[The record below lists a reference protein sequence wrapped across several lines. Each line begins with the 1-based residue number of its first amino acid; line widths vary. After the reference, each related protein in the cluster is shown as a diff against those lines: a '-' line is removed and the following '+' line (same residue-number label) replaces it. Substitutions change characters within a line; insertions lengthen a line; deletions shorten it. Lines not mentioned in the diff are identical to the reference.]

1 MARSAGLQ
9 EHHYEVTVTWTGNL
23 GEGTTGYRKYS
34 RNHEIESPG
43 VPKLL
48 GSADRTFHGDR
59 SRWNPEQLLLT
70 ALTQCH
76 MMSYFHVASAAGV
89 VVTEYTDH
97 ASGILKLNRDGSGE
111 FISATL
117 HPRVMVAAGE
127 QVELARS
134 LHRDAAG
141 SCFIR
146 RSVNFPVHHEPE
158 IVAAA

>member
-1 MARSAGLQ
+1 MARSGSLE
-9 EHHYEVTVTWTGNL
+9 EHHYEVTVSWTGNL

-34 RNHEIESPG
+34 RNHEIEAPG

-48 GSADRTFHGDR
+48 GSADPTFHGDE
-59 SRWNPEQLLLT
+59 SRWNPEQLLLS

-97 ASGILKLNRDGSGE
+97 AEGTLKLNRDGSGE
-111 FISATL
+111 FIAATL
-117 HPRVMVAAGE
+117 HPRVVVAAE
-127 QVELARS
+127 DQVELART

-141 SCFIR
+141 ACFIG
-146 RSVNFPVHHEPE
+146 RSVNFPVNHEPE
-158 IVAAA
+158 ITAAA

>member
-1 MARSAGLQ
+1 MARAPGLQ

-34 RNHEIESPG
+34 RNHEIEAPG

-48 GSADRTFHGDR
+48 GSADRTFHGDQ
-59 SRWNPEQLLLT
+59 SRWNPEQLLLS

-89 VVTEYTDH
+89 VVTGYTDS
-97 ASGILKLNRDGSGE
+97 ASGTLKLNRDGSGE
-111 FISATL
+111 FVSATL
-117 HPRVMVAAGE
+117 HPRVVVAAE
-127 QVELARS
+127 DQVEMAKS

-141 SCFIR
+141 ACFIR

-158 IVAAA
+158 VTVAA

>member
-23 GEGTTGYRKYS
+23 GEGTAGYRKYS
-34 RNHEIESPG
+34 RNHEIEAPG

-48 GSADRTFHGDR
+48 GSADRTFHGDA

-70 ALTQCH
+70 ALAQCH

-89 VVTEYTDH
+89 IVTEYTDH
-97 ASGILKLNRDGSGE
+97 PCGTLKLNRDGSGE
-111 FISATL
+111 FVSAIL
-117 HPRVMVAAGE
+117 YPRVTVAAGD
-127 QVELARS
+127 QVELAKS

-146 RSVNFPVHHEPE
+146 RSVNFPVHHEPD
-158 IVAAA
+158 IVVST